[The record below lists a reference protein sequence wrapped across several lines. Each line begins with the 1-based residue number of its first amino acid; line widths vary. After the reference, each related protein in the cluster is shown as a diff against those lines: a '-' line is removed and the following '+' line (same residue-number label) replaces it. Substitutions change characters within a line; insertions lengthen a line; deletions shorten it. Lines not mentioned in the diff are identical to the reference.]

1 MENLN
6 GKELIQELLY
16 GISNKQLPQQIE
28 YKNTLMAAQ
37 LAQDVALVILRYILS
52 YSRTRKFKI
61 LDLFHP
67 NLACIKREQWVN
79 VCPLLQL
86 IKFETAF
93 SVQYWAS
100 ILSKSSDL
108 KKLA

>member
-16 GISNKQLPQQIE
+16 GISKKQLPQQIE

-37 LAQDVALVILRYILS
+37 LAQDIALVILRSILS

-61 LDLFHP
+61 LDLFHA

-86 IKFETAF
+86 SA
-93 SVQYWAS
+93 
-100 ILSKSSDL
+100 ILSINSIQIFWL

>member
-37 LAQDVALVILRYILS
+37 LAQDIALVILRYILS
-52 YSRTRKFKI
+52 YSRIRKFKI

-67 NLACIKREQWVN
+67 NLACNKREQWVN

-86 IKFETAF
+86 QSTPLIADTLGTAI
-93 SVQYWAS
+93 WCP
-100 ILSKSSDL
+100 
-108 KKLA
+108 

>member
-16 GISNKQLPQQIE
+16 GIFNKQLPQQIE
-28 YKNTLMAAQ
+28 YKNTLLAAQ
-37 LAQDVALVILRYILS
+37 LAQDIALVILRSILS

-61 LDLFHP
+61 LDLFHA

-86 IKFETAF
+86 SNSRPHFQCNIEHQFYPNLLT
-93 SVQYWAS
+93 
-100 ILSKSSDL
+100 
-108 KKLA
+108 

>member
-16 GISNKQLPQQIE
+16 GISNKQLSQQIE

-37 LAQDVALVILRYILS
+37 LAQDIALVILRYILS

-61 LDLFHP
+61 LHLFHP
-67 NLACIKREQWVN
+67 NLACIKREQWLTYVLFYN
-79 VCPLLQL
+79 SSNSRPHFQCNIEHQFYPNLL
-86 IKFETAF
+86 T
-93 SVQYWAS
+93 
-100 ILSKSSDL
+100 
-108 KKLA
+108 

>member
-37 LAQDVALVILRYILS
+37 LAQDIALVILRSILS

-61 LDLFHP
+61 LDLFHA

-86 IKFETAF
+86 SA
-93 SVQYWAS
+93 
-100 ILSKSSDL
+100 ILSINSIQIFWL

>member
-37 LAQDVALVILRYILS
+37 LAQDIALVILRIRIL
-52 YSRTRKFKI
+52 
-61 LDLFHP
+61 
-67 NLACIKREQWVN
+67 EQESLRFWI
-79 VCPLLQL
+79 CFTP
-86 IKFETAF
+86 I
-93 SVQYWAS
+93 
-100 ILSKSSDL
+100 
-108 KKLA
+108 

>member
-16 GISNKQLPQQIE
+16 GISKKQLPQQIE

-37 LAQDVALVILRYILS
+37 LAQDIALVILRSILS

-61 LDLFHP
+61 LDLFHA

-86 IKFETAF
+86 SA
-93 SVQYWAS
+93 
-100 ILSKSSDL
+100 ILSINSIQIF
-108 KKLA
+108 